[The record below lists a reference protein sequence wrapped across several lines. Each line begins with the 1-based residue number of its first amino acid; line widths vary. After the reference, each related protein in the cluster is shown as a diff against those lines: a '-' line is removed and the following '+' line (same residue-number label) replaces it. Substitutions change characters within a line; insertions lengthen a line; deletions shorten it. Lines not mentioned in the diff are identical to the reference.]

1 MLKILSAQAE
11 GEHLAGHNFTLA
23 MLASQTDFLLEK
35 CKTESSTIMQILWPR
50 YKARLHGSVQVVEP
64 PSTFSMLTRLSTIVK
79 HGKLAAEMAE
89 DVFRACGWVRHHL
102 MYHRCRITSCWWHG
116 ALTANL

>member
-35 CKTESSTIMQILWPR
+35 CKTESSTIMQILKWLR
-50 YKARLHGSVQVVEP
+50 MCLGHADGCATTSC
-64 PSTFSMLTRLSTIVK
+64 TI
-79 HGKLAAEMAE
+79 AAESPAAGGT
-89 DVFRACGWVRHHL
+89 VL
-102 MYHRCRITSCWWHG
+102 
-116 ALTANL
+116 